1 MGHTPHSTL
10 HTRRRLIRRG
20 HSFCARKLAR
30 AALANLLQS
39 ARYKAKPRY
48 VAALRAFRQCTEV
61 FTALRE
67 RSERVARNVRKLQIF
82 NRNVVRHGLK
92 DWHWVA
98 VRGRNASYKLR
109 KASLF
114 RLKKRARQ
122 LLQDWKRRA
131 YVGGRFRRALQRV
144 VWKEAA
150 QRIHLTRLVDNI
162 IASRTAKLMQRKRD
176 YKARLVRAGVWLR
189 GMRRRY
195 TAEQAVQNGLLSLS
209 NAAYFAVGLLKKRR
223 ALMWCVTH
231 ADTDTDTDTDT
242 NIAPIASVVLTL
254 TPID

>member
-1 MGHTPHSTL
+1 M
-10 HTRRRLIRRG
+10 
-20 HSFCARKLAR
+20 
-30 AALANLLQS
+30 
-39 ARYKAKPRY
+39 
-48 VAALRAFRQCTEV
+48 
-61 FTALRE
+61 
-67 RSERVARNVRKLQIF
+67 ARNVRKMQLF
-82 NRNVVRHGLK
+82 NRNVVRQGLR

-98 VRGRNASYKLR
+98 VRCRNSSYKVR

-122 LLQDWKRRA
+122 LLFEWKRRA
-131 YVGGRFRRALQRV
+131 YVGGRFRRAFKRV

-162 IASRTAKLMQRKRD
+162 IASRTAKLVQRKRD
-176 YKARLVRAGVWLR
+176 YKTRLMRAGVWLR

-209 NAAYFAVGLLKKRR
+209 NAAFSAVGLLKKRR
-223 ALMWCVTH
+223 ALMWYVTH
-231 ADTDTDTDTDT
+231 THTHTDTDTGTDI
-242 NIAPIASVVLTL
+242 NIAAIAYLILIL